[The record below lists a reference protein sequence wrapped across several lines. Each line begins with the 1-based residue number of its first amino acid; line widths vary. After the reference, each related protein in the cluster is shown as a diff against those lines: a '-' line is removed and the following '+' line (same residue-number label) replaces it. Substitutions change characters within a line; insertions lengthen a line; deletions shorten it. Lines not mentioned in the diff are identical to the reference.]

1 MGPSTK
7 QLIQIGDH
15 KQLRP
20 KVKNYKLTVEAG
32 HGYDLN
38 RSLFERLILQ
48 GRPHCTLL
56 NQHRMRPEISAMIRH
71 NYPALQDAKDTENR
85 PHLLGFQS
93 DVVFVNH
100 NHPEVG
106 INFLVDKLDQ
116 GTGSSKQNIYEADM
130 VLKCVRYLGQ
140 QHYKT
145 TDIVV
150 LTPYL
155 VSPCPNANLS

>member
-20 KVKNYKLTVEAG
+20 KVKNFKLTVEAG

-48 GRPHCTLL
+48 GQPHCTLTS
-56 NQHRMRPEISAMIRH
+56 QHRMRPEISALIRH
-71 NYPALQDAKDTENR
+71 NYPALEDATSTKNR
-85 PHLLGFQS
+85 RHLSGFQD
-93 DVVFVNH
+93 DVVFFNH
-100 NHPEVG
+100 NHLEARHDA
-106 INFLVDKLDQ
+106 LVDPLDQ
-116 GTGSSKQNIYEADM
+116 GAPSSKWNVFEAEM

-140 QHYKT
+140 QNYKT
-145 TDIVV
+145 TDIVI

-155 VSPCPNANLS
+155 VSLPQD